1 MSMET
6 VYRNSI
12 YQPRWGNIEFVK
24 WAVNDESIDFSD
36 VNLFNLLKSSF
47 FLGKLE
53 TPDPTTEYYQSTF
66 GNYLIESISFDSFKP
81 ITQDELFSLLI
92 KISTRNFYDSYGFSD
107 DYKKHF
113 ENLIVSAGK
122 LFTEEESRIYYLV
135 GDNLRTVF
143 PEGGLFKYFDFF
155 FITGVLSLVGQEY
168 TTIATIRVE
177 KE

>member
-1 MSMET
+1 MQT

-24 WAVNDESIDFSD
+24 WIVDDGAKDFSD

-47 FLGKLE
+47 FLGKSE
-53 TPDPTTEYYQSTF
+53 TVDSPNEYEQSTF
-66 GNYLIESISFDSFKP
+66 GNYLIKSINFDNFKQ
-81 ITQDELFSLLI
+81 ITRNELVNYLI
-92 KISTRNFYDSYGFSD
+92 QISSRNFYDSYGFSD
-107 DYKKHF
+107 DHKKHF
-113 ENLIVSAGK
+113 ENLIVFGGK
-122 LFTEEESRIYYLV
+122 LLVEEKSRIYYLV

-155 FITGVLSLVGQEY
+155 FITGVLSLVGEEY
-168 TTIATIRVE
+168 TTIAVIRIE